1 MRVAEAWKIGRKG
14 VDDGV
19 VIVVAKS
26 DRVMRIEVGYGLE
39 GAVPDAMAR
48 RLIEEVF
55 LLGFRDGD
63 FYLGLK

>member
-55 LLGFRDGD
+55 LPGFRDGD